1 MTAEVK
7 LLQWVQT
14 SVRWMLIYLNNKDFK
29 TQRLELF
36 MPCSLVRRLPLCLF
50 MQEWLLCVILI
61 FQARSGPFH
70 FPAKTVWKKSQRA
83 AFWICLWLFDLTFIF
98 WIRWTWCAYS
108 VTHLSH
114 GFLLFW
120 VLSSHREFVH
130 LPLRGENYAVP
141 AQLTRDTN
149 WGLNFNEQVIT

>member
-1 MTAEVK
+1 
-7 LLQWVQT
+7 
-14 SVRWMLIYLNNKDFK
+14 MLIYLNNKDFK

-50 MQEWLLCVILI
+50 MQESLLCVILI

-98 WIRWTWCAYS
+98 WIRWTGCAYS
-108 VTHLSH
+108 VTHLSS
-114 GFLLFW
+114 GFLLFEFSQG
-120 VLSSHREFVH
+120 VCSSASE
-130 LPLRGENYAVP
+130 GEKLCSACT
-141 AQLTRDTN
+141 ADKRDTY
-149 WGLNFNEQVIT
+149 WLLNFNEGVITLSLKRRRQNRNI